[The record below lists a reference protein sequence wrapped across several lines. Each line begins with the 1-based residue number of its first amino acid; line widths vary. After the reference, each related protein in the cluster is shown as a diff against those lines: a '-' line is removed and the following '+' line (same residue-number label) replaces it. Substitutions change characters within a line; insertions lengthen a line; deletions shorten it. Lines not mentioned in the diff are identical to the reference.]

1 VWVQQLLQRVRTG
14 MAVAAEVHMM
24 KLLYLVGSGYLAIC
38 IGALVLPPRAA
49 LSHPGTGAFIV
60 PGSDDTWF
68 ARIKPFCNAVEVDF
82 AHQRSPAPATPHG
95 LGYSAACYGLAGKI
109 DSARAA
115 IDRLPAGQRALAAG
129 IVFNVGHPVAD
140 AGDDKSAGPIMA
152 LVIEYQPHNYMAL
165 YHAGISEYV
174 LGQPDAARS
183 HLRRFL
189 ELYKSPDGWRSNA
202 EQVLGRLGERP

>member
-1 VWVQQLLQRVRTG
+1 
-14 MAVAAEVHMM
+14 MM
-24 KLLYLVGSGYLAIC
+24 KLLYLAGSGYLAIC
-38 IGALVLPPRAA
+38 IGALVLPARAPLA
-49 LSHPGTGAFIV
+49 HAGAAAFVV
-60 PGSDDTWF
+60 PAGDDAWF

-95 LGYSAACYGLAGKI
+95 IGYSAACYGLAGKI

-115 IDRLPAGQRALAAG
+115 IDRLPTEERPLAAG

-152 LVIEYQPHNYMAL
+152 LVIEYQPDNYMAL

-174 LGQPDAARS
+174 LGQPDAART

-189 ELYKSPDGWRSNA
+189 QLYTVEDGWRSNGM
-202 EQVLGRLGERP
+202 QVLQRLGERP